1 VSASPLRSENLPTE
15 SVVEM
20 ARLSGLSDAVFA
32 VALTLLVLDIR
43 LPDGLQAGE
52 LLSGLLALAPRLL
65 VYLVSFVIIGGA
77 WGSHQRMLG
86 QIKRGDGPLV
96 WLNLFS
102 LLFVTL
108 LPASAA
114 LLGRFPTTFV
124 AVLCFA
130 VDVIMIQL
138 TAWLMW
144 RHASRH
150 NLITPVLDPRV
161 VTGIGR
167 RLSLSGITFT
177 LSIPL
182 ALLNTSLVYGIWI
195 ALFVLLFTTD
205 WLSWQQAIRTEVASI
220 PLNGAARARIDLVHG
235 GGQLKLQ
242 AGPANGELIR
252 GEFGGG
258 LDAEVQREGDTVDLR
273 MIPANRRGFMSWR
286 FPWAWSRANAL
297 DWNVFFHPEIPIEL
311 ELKTAGGQSDLDFSL
326 LQMTKLNLTAGSSS
340 TVISLPAHVFHLDAV
355 IEAGASSLIINLPPG
370 VAAWIALEKR
380 LTSIEIDLDRFVILR
395 DGREYRTRDYET
407 AINRVDLHISM
418 AIGSIKV
425 C

>member
-1 VSASPLRSENLPTE
+1 MSASPLPSENLPTE

-43 LPDGLQAGE
+43 LPEGLQTGE

-195 ALFVLLFTTD
+195 ALLVLLFTTD

-220 PLNGAARARIDLVHG
+220 
-235 GGQLKLQ
+235 
-242 AGPANGELIR
+242 
-252 GEFGGG
+252 
-258 LDAEVQREGDTVDLR
+258 
-273 MIPANRRGFMSWR
+273 
-286 FPWAWSRANAL
+286 
-297 DWNVFFHPEIPIEL
+297 
-311 ELKTAGGQSDLDFSL
+311 
-326 LQMTKLNLTAGSSS
+326 
-340 TVISLPAHVFHLDAV
+340 SLPNS
-355 IEAGASSLIINLPPG
+355 AGRGNLQIG
-370 VAAWIALEKR
+370 
-380 LTSIEIDLDRFVILR
+380 LR
-395 DGREYRTRDYET
+395 EPVPRIY
-407 AINRVDLHISM
+407 
-418 AIGSIKV
+418 
-425 C
+425 